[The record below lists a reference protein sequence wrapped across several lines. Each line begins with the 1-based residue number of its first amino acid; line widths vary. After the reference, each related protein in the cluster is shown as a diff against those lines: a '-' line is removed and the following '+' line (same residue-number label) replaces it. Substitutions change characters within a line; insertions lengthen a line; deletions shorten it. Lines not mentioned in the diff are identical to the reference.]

1 MKIICEESV
10 RNFGFWSGGKDRAD
24 GVKCDADWDIID
36 NELESIYPDGMT
48 DDELNDL
55 FWFDFD
61 TIAQWLGYK
70 SEQHYFCGAAKD
82 SDEMYDVLKE
92 HGYTDLNDD
101 ALVEWCEEEWEPNW
115 TEEKCLNEFSN
126 WYYSRYAKDRTA
138 WIDMVFD
145 DAEGNVCTMKW
156 FIRDKD
162 LNEKTAEDWLEE
174 YNEWTETQSD
184 WIEEHFDEINS
195 IDYGF

>member
-48 DDELNDL
+48 DDELNNL

-70 SEQHYFCGAAKD
+70 SEEHYFYGAAQDGYEMAEIIIDRFHDASSDAIDEWVD
-82 SDEMYDVLKE
+82 S
-92 HGYTDLNDD
+92 
-101 ALVEWCEEEWEPNW
+101 EWEPNW